1 MQSAPRIPANTRTN
15 TGSMFAR
22 RLRRR
27 SNIEPSLVQ
36 RQVRLRVPH
45 LPAVDN
51 NKNRSSSARQDSD
64 VYKI

>member
-1 MQSAPRIPANTRTN
+1 
-15 TGSMFAR
+15 MFAR

-51 NKNRSSSARQDSD
+51 NKNRCSSARQDSD